1 MTLVLSDDDVQR
13 GFDWGL
19 AIEALRAA
27 YAGAAEPG
35 RYPNRTVA
43 RGGVNWFRSLSG
55 IPADGSPMGVKV
67 IAGAFA
73 RRQVSYLISLFDQDT
88 AELVALMDGNSITGY
103 RTAATSALAADL
115 LARAGALQIAVIGSG
130 FEARKHVRALTAVR
144 PLRKVRVFSPRA
156 ESRARFAGELAD
168 LGVPVQPA
176 QSPAE
181 AVVGADLVICAARS
195 SDETPTLLGEWL
207 EPGVTVVS
215 IGSTVPEQREVDSA
229 TIERAELII
238 ADVLHEVLH
247 ETGDLLAAAADGIDA
262 AGKTASLADLVSGR
276 HPGRERDDQ
285 IVVYKSVGAGIQDL
299 AVASMA
305 AQQAAKLGL
314 GTHLPIPV
322 RPVTK

>member
-1 MTLVLSDDDVQR
+1 MTLVLSDDDVQQA
-13 GFDWGL
+13 FDWGL
-19 AIEALRAA
+19 AIEALRVA

-35 RYPNRTVA
+35 RYPSRTVA
-43 RGGVNWFRSLSG
+43 RGGVNWLRTLSG

-73 RRQVSYLISLFDQDT
+73 RRQVSYLIPLFDQDT

-115 LARAGALQIAVIGSG
+115 LARAGALTVAVIGSG
-130 FEARKHVRALTAVR
+130 FEAQKHVRALAAVR
-144 PLRKVRVFSPRA
+144 SLHAVRVFSPRA
-156 ESRARFAGELAD
+156 SSRARFAGELAD
-168 LGVPVQPA
+168 LGTPVQPA
-176 QSPAE
+176 RSAAD
-181 AVVGADLVICAARS
+181 AVAGADLVICAARS
-195 SDETPTLLGEWL
+195 YDETPALLGEWL

-229 TIERAELII
+229 AIARADVII
-238 ADVLHEVLH
+238 ADVPHEVLH

-262 AGKTASLADLVSGR
+262 AARTASLADLVGGC
-276 HPGRERDDQ
+276 HPGREHGDQ
-285 IVVYKSVGAGIQDL
+285 ITLYKSVGAGIQDL
-299 AVASMA
+299 AVAAMA
-305 AQQAAKLGL
+305 AEQAAKLGL

>member
-1 MTLVLSDDDVQR
+1 VLSDDDVQL

-19 AIEALRAA
+19 AIAALRAA
-27 YAGAAEPG
+27 YAGTAEPG
-35 RYPNRTVA
+35 RYPSRTVA
-43 RGGVNWFRSLSG
+43 RGGVNWFRTLSG

-103 RTAATSALAADL
+103 RTAATSALAADV
-115 LARAGALQIAVIGSG
+115 LARAGALQVAVIGSG
-130 FEARKHVRALTAVR
+130 FEARKHVHALAAVR
-144 PLRKVRVFSPRA
+144 SLRAVRVFSPRA
-156 ESRARFAGELAD
+156 ESRAKFATELAD
-168 LGVPVQPA
+168 LGIPIQSA
-176 QSPAE
+176 QSAAE
-181 AVVGADLVICAARS
+181 AVAGADLVICAARS
-195 SDETPTLLGEWL
+195 YDESPTLLGEWL
-207 EPGVTVVS
+207 APGVTVVS

-229 TIERAELII
+229 TIARADVII
-238 ADVLHEVLH
+238 ADVRHEVLH

-262 AGKTASLADLVSGR
+262 TAKTASLADLVGGR

-285 IVVYKSVGAGIQDL
+285 IAVYKSVGAGIQDL
-299 AVASMA
+299 AIASMA
-305 AQQAAKLGL
+305 VAQAAKLGL

>member
-1 MTLVLSDDDVQR
+1 VTLVLSDDDVRQA
-13 GFDWGL
+13 FNWGL
-19 AIEALRAA
+19 AIDGLRAA

-43 RGGVNWFRSLSG
+43 RGGVNWFRVLSG
-55 IPADGSPMGVKV
+55 VPADGSPMGVKV

-115 LARAGALQIAVIGSG
+115 LARAGALTVAVIGSG
-130 FEARKHVRALTAVR
+130 FEARKHVRALAAVR
-144 PLRKVRVFSPRA
+144 ILHAVRVFSPRA
-156 ESRARFAGELAD
+156 ESRAGFAAELAD
-168 LGVPVQPA
+168 LGVSIQPG
-176 QSPAE
+176 QSAAE
-181 AVVGADLVICAARS
+181 VVAGADLVICAARS
-195 SDETPTLLGEWL
+195 YDEMPTLLGEWL
-207 EPGVTVVS
+207 EPGMTVVS
-215 IGSTVPEQREVDSA
+215 IGSTVPEQREVDSV
-229 TIERAELII
+229 TIGRADVII

>member
-27 YAGAAEPG
+27 YADAAEPG

-115 LARAGALQIAVIGSG
+115 LAGAGALQIAVIGSG

-156 ESRARFAGELAD
+156 ESRAGFAGELAD

-181 AVVGADLVICAARS
+181 AVAGADLVICAARS
-195 SDETPTLLGEWL
+195 YDETPTLLGEWL

-215 IGSTVPEQREVDSA
+215 IGSTVPEQREVDSV

>member
-1 MTLVLSDDDVQR
+1 VLSDDDVQQ

-19 AIEALRAA
+19 AIDALRTA

-43 RGGVNWFRSLSG
+43 RGGVNWFRTLSG
-55 IPADGSPMGVKV
+55 VPADGSPMGVKI

-115 LARAGALQIAVIGSG
+115 LARAGALTVAVIGSG
-130 FEARKHVRALTAVR
+130 FEARKHVRALAAVR
-144 PLRKVRVFSPRA
+144 SLRAVRVFSPRA
-156 ESRARFAGELAD
+156 ESRSRFAAELAD
-168 LGVPVQPA
+168 LGAPIQPMD
-176 QSPAE
+176 SPTE

-195 SDETPTLLGEWL
+195 YDETPTLLGEWL

-215 IGSTVPEQREVDSA
+215 IGSTVPEQHEVDSA
-229 TIERAELII
+229 TIGRADLII

-262 AGKTASLADLVSGR
+262 TGKTAPLADLVGGR

>member
-1 MTLVLSDDDVQR
+1 MTLVLSDDDVQQA
-13 GFDWGL
+13 FDWGL
-19 AIEALRAA
+19 AIEALRTA
-27 YAGAAEPG
+27 YAGAAEAG
-35 RYPNRTVA
+35 RYPGRTVA
-43 RGGVNWFRSLSG
+43 RGGVNWFRTLSG
-55 IPADGSPMGVKV
+55 VPADGSPMGAKV

-115 LARAGALQIAVIGSG
+115 LAPAGALTVAAVGSG
-130 FEARKHVRALTAVR
+130 FEARKHVRALAAVR
-144 PLRKVRVFSPRA
+144 SLRAVRVFSPRA
-156 ESRARFAGELAD
+156 ESRAGFAAELAD
-168 LGVPVQPA
+168 LGVSIQPG
-176 QSPAE
+176 QSAAE
-181 AVVGADLVICAARS
+181 AVAGADLVICAARS
-195 SDETPTLLGEWL
+195 YDETPTLLGEWL

-215 IGSTVPEQREVDSA
+215 IGSTVPEQREADSA
-229 TIERAELII
+229 TIGRADLLI

-247 ETGDLLAAAADGIDA
+247 ETGDLLAATADGIDA

-276 HPGRERDDQ
+276 HPGREREDQ

-314 GTHLPIPV
+314 GAHLPIPV

>member
-27 YAGAAEPG
+27 YADAAEPG

-115 LARAGALQIAVIGSG
+115 LAGAGALQIAVIGSG

-156 ESRARFAGELAD
+156 ESRAGFAGELAD
-168 LGVPVQPA
+168 PGVPVQPA
-176 QSPAE
+176 QSPAK
-181 AVVGADLVICAARS
+181 AVADADLVICAARS
-195 SDETPTLLGEWL
+195 YDETPTLLGEWL

-215 IGSTVPEQREVDSA
+215 IGSTVPEQREVDSV